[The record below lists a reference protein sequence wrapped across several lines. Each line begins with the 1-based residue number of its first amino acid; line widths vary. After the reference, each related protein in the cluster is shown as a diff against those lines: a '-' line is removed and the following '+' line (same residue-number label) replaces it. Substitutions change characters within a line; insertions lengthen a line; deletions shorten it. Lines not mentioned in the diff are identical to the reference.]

1 MYVFTFKSVL
11 SISYLVHLKC
21 KSAASR
27 HIPFISIV
35 PSMVSLG
42 FLSADA
48 LFFFVYSKAKK
59 AKAFS
64 AQSDWQSEG
73 GSAFCSLHTC
83 TDMHWHV
90 PTCPS
95 MSWLVP
101 LLSWLIVWLFGLC
114 LCHFTLPSSR
124 ETANT
129 AALNIY
135 LFVQH
140 TPLPLPP
147 ATLHTPFGW
156 IRTCVCN
163 ATGLQKDT
171 PGQFAVLLI
180 SLCKGHKTHNEQ
192 TNKQTDRPRDRCMDR
207 QRQQQEGTERDRER
221 GEARKRKR
229 GVRERE
235 KGK

>member
-1 MYVFTFKSVL
+1 MQVSSLSAYSIHINCTFNGQ
-11 SISYLVHLKC
+11 
-21 KSAASR
+21 
-27 HIPFISIV
+27 
-35 PSMVSLG
+35 G
-42 FLSADA
+42 FLSADV
-48 LFFFVYSKAKK
+48 LFFFVYSKAKKAKK

-140 TPLPLPP
+140 TPLPLP
-147 ATLHTPFGW
+147 LYTPLSDGYAHVCAMQPGCK
-156 IRTCVCN
+156 RTRLAN
-163 ATGLQKDT
+163 LQS
-171 PGQFAVLLI
+171 F
-180 SLCKGHKTHNEQ
+180 
-192 TNKQTDRPRDRCMDR
+192 
-207 QRQQQEGTERDRER
+207 
-221 GEARKRKR
+221 
-229 GVRERE
+229 
-235 KGK
+235 